1 MSMKVTFVTRGY
13 RGGSQVFKELAQ
25 EIAQGF
31 PETFPAAA
39 KKTLQAMRNLAPIR
53 TGFLRNNIQLITASG
68 TEIVF
73 ISAARY
79 SAFVE
84 YGTWKMPARPFF
96 FPPIQTVLIPE
107 LRKAREEMMKKVQ
120 AKSRKGA
127 NSTP

>member
-1 MSMKVTFVTRGY
+1 MSMKVTFKTRGFM
-13 RGGSQVFKELAQ
+13 GGSQMLRELAQ
-25 EIAQGF
+25 EIGKGF

-39 KKTLQAMRNLAPIR
+39 QKTLQAMRNLAPIR

-107 LRKAREEMMKKVQ
+107 LKKAREEIMKKIH
-120 AKSRKGA
+120 AKARKGA